1 MTSIPRISEAEWEV
15 MKVLWAESPA
25 AAKEVIERLEVQTS
39 WSPKTVRT
47 LLSRLVQ
54 KQVLTFR
61 EEGKTYLYSPL
72 LSEEQCLRVERQ
84 SFLNKMY
91 GGALKPMLTH
101 FLSEQKLSRQEID
114 ELKALLDQK
123 EDNQR

>member
-1 MTSIPRISEAEWEV
+1 MTVIPRISEAEWEV
-15 MKVLWAESPA
+15 MKVIWAEAPVT
-25 AAKEVIERLEVQTS
+25 AKDVIEHLEDQTS

-54 KQVLTFR
+54 KEVLTFR
-61 EEGKTYLYSPL
+61 EEGKTYIYEPL
-72 LSEEQCLRVERQ
+72 FTEEQCLRAERK
-84 SFLNKMY
+84 SFLDKVY

-114 ELKALLDQK
+114 ELKALLEQK
-123 EDNQR
+123 EEDKR